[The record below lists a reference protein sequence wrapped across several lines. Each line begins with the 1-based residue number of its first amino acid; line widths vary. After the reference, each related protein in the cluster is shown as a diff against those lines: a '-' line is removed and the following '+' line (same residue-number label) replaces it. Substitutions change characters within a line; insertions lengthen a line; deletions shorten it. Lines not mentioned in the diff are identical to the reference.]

1 MCHVEAAFPPRHLFA
16 PTSLALFTHMSH
28 LRRAFHA
35 NRTAITVAL
44 FGVVA
49 TTMATVSYS
58 APLLS
63 LVEHLVALF
72 DLRLL
77 VALFTGAA
85 ASCSVNFAFQ
95 WMTRG
100 GHSLGHESSSYGA
113 PGGGVMGA
121 ALPDEW
127 VEGAQEIPDNACYFC
142 VRRAAT
148 SKCGSCR

>member
-1 MCHVEAAFPPRHLFA
+1 MCHVETAFPPRHLA
-16 PTSLALFTHMSH
+16 PASLALFTHMSH
-28 LRRAFHA
+28 LRRTFHA
-35 NRTAITVAL
+35 NRTAIALAFLGVA
-44 FGVVA
+44 A
-49 TTMATVSYS
+49 TTMAAVSYS
-58 APLLS
+58 ASILS
-63 LVEHLVALF
+63 LVERLVALF

-85 ASCSVNFAFQ
+85 ASCGVNFAFQ
-95 WMTRG
+95 WATRG
-100 GHSLGHESSSYGA
+100 ANPLGQESSSYGA

-148 SKCGSCR
+148 SKCGRCR